1 MKYMSSKV
9 LFFSSLLMFFASC
22 EKKDVVM
29 DSSTSDSDVTT
40 AIDNS
45 LAEGLFSDAESIA
58 DQASQG
64 QLTSFLP
71 VFDKDIE
78 KLDEE
83 LKKVYEKSNC
93 ATVYHDTSSSLKVLT
108 IDFGSVNCLC
118 NDGRNRRGEVIVSY
132 EGRYRDTNSIHT
144 ISFNDYFVNDNQV
157 LGTKTVLNNGLNY
170 DGKINFS
177 IEVDGSIVKSNSTD
191 TIVWVSSR
199 IRTWEEGSST
209 IFNWLDDVYTI
220 TGDASGVNSAGVSYT
235 INITTPLRMEL
246 NCRWISSGA
255 VEVKP
260 EGKLKR
266 LVDYGTGSCDA
277 NATIT
282 IAGISFPVVL
292 P

>member
-1 MKYMSSKV
+1 MKYKCSKV
-9 LFFSSLLMFFASC
+9 LFISSLLMFFSSC
-22 EKKDVVM
+22 EKKDVVL
-29 DSSTSDSDVTT
+29 DSSTGDSDVTT

-45 LAEGLFSDAESIA
+45 LAEGLFNDAESIA

-64 QLTSFLP
+64 QLTFFLP

-78 KLDEE
+78 KLNGEV
-83 LKKVYEKSNC
+83 KNVYEKSNC
-93 ATVYHDTSSSLKVLT
+93 ATVYHDTSSSPKVLT

-132 EGRYRDTNSIHT
+132 EGRYRDTNSMHT
-144 ISFNDYFVNDNQV
+144 ISFNDYYVNDNQV
-157 LGTKTVLNNGLNY
+157 LGTKTVLNNGLNS

-199 IRTWEEGSST
+199 TRTWEEGHST
-209 IFNWLDDVYTI
+209 TFNWLDDVYTI
-220 TGDASGVNSAGVSYT
+220 TGNASGVNSAGISYT
-235 INITTPLRMEL
+235 INITSPLRMAL

-255 VEVKP
+255 IEVKP

-266 LVDYGTGSCDA
+266 LVDYGAGSCDA
-277 NATIT
+277 SATIT
-282 IAGISFPVVL
+282 IAGISFPIVL